1 MTSKPSSLS
10 EIIFEQKDVEI
21 FKIPDIKTR
30 ISTVQ
35 NYFFPRLEF
44 LLRFTLELVQDVYDV
59 NPYETMTFVYKP
71 SNRKN
76 AKENFDFDKAH
87 IGISGKRDP
96 NRQLTIKRA
105 DGKPFAFHP
114 TYLTYNIDPEGCI
127 YTNLILFR
135 QYVDDGFIQTVGK
148 LIDEHMDTLTP
159 ILALNYISHTGAYQ
173 LITLDDAFK
182 TDEFERRFI
191 QLFTPRY
198 FFPVSKGRGLNNLLG
213 AFVTLYPLIDSLIL
227 IGEGKKPRLN
237 QMLEKFK
244 AWWFAKLDQEEKDEE
259 VEDDSKNEEAN
270 IPELESYKFIRA
282 GLWWSVLAKDNWTCC
297 SCGRTPADGIS
308 LEVDHILPRSKGGT
322 DNINNLQTL
331 CKKCNIGKSNKDST
345 DLIF

>member
-10 EIIFEQKDVEI
+10 EIIFEQKDVEV
-21 FKIPDIKTR
+21 FKIPNIKTR

-44 LLRFTLELVQDVYDV
+44 LLRYTLNLVQDIYNV
-59 NPYETMTFVYKP
+59 NPYKTMTFVYKP
-71 SNRKN
+71 NNRKN
-76 AKENFDFDKAH
+76 AKQNFDFDEAH

-114 TYLTYNIDPEGCI
+114 TYLTYNIYPEGCI
-127 YTNLILFR
+127 CTNLMLFR
-135 QYVDDGFIQTVGK
+135 QYVDDNFIQTVGK

-159 ILALNYISHTGAYQ
+159 ILALNNISHTGAYQ
-173 LITLDDAFK
+173 FLTLDDAFK
-182 TDEFERRFI
+182 TDEFEPRFI
-191 QLFTPRY
+191 QLFTPSY
-198 FFPVSKGRGLNNLLG
+198 FFPVSSGRGLNELLG
-213 AFVTLYPLIDSLIL
+213 AFVTLYPLVDSLIL
-227 IGEGKKPRLN
+227 IGEEPRLQ

-244 AWWFAKLDQEEKDEE
+244 AWWFAKLDQEGKDEE

-282 GLWWSVLAKDNWTCC
+282 GLWWSVLARDNWTCC
-297 SCGRTPADGIS
+297 SCGRTPADGVS
-308 LEVDHILPRSKGGT
+308 LEVDHIRPRSKGGT
-322 DNINNLQTL
+322 DDINNLQTL

-345 DLIF
+345 DLRF